1 MTLSVR
7 LTEKPPKI
15 FDEMISIY
23 RYINYLINE
32 NIIVAM
38 LKYIQVYFL
47 S

>member
-15 FDEMISIY
+15 FDEMIYIY